1 MVGGTMSR
9 KARKPILLDGS
20 VKTEIK
26 GNHIHINGPKGQL
39 SVELKEG
46 VEVKIEGQKIVVH
59 RKDDRYSAFQGLVW
73 SLINNA
79 VSGVTTGFSRTLYVV
94 GKGWRSVVKD
104 DTINLQVG
112 LSHPVNFKLP
122 KGVTATQK
130 NRVTGEFTLHS
141 HDKQLLGQVCAN
153 IQSIRPVEPYKLK
166 GIRIEGQYL
175 RQKVRKTAG
184 V

>member
-1 MVGGTMSR
+1 MSR
-9 KARKPILLDGS
+9 KARKPILLEGS
-20 VKTEIK
+20 VKAEIK
-26 GNHIHINGPKGQL
+26 DNHIHINGPKGQL
-39 SVELKEG
+39 SVELKNG
-46 VEVKIEGQKIVVH
+46 LDVKIEGQKIVVN
-59 RKDDRYSAFQGLVW
+59 RKDDRSRAFQGLIW

-79 VSGVTTGFSRTLYVV
+79 VTGVNKGFSRTIFVV
-94 GKGWRSVVKD
+94 GKGWRSAVKD

-112 LSHPVNFKLP
+112 YSQPVNFKLP

-130 NRVTGEFTLHS
+130 NPGEFTLHS

-153 IQSIRPVEPYKLK
+153 IQAIRPVEPYKLK